1 MNRVM
6 NRLED
11 LRSYMEKEG
20 LDGFYIAKPANVRCI
35 SGYTGEDSYLFIDRG
50 AQYFITDPRYTEQ
63 AAMEC
68 PEYEIVDW
76 RASKN
81 YSIGGALAEIVER
94 DGVKTIGFE
103 EDHLTYQTWKSMQ
116 EQLSAEMVP
125 TQDVVESFREVKT
138 PEEIQK
144 LRISCDIASRA
155 FDRIL
160 KDIRVGVTE
169 KELASK
175 LAHYMVMEGA
185 DTKPYGGI
193 LISGPKTSLLHGIP
207 GNRALEYGDFVLMDY
222 GCQYDGYLSD
232 MTRTVVIGKATPKQ
246 REVYDICRRMTE
258 DVEAII
264 KPGVTGEECYQA
276 SLKAIE
282 GTEYL
287 PYNYTGIGHGV
298 GLFVHELPFIGK
310 NRANVLKAGSVMTV
324 EPGIYIPGWG
334 GVRIE
339 DQGIVTEVGYEN
351 LISATHELIEL

>member
-1 MNRVM
+1 M
-6 NRLED
+6 NRLEE
-11 LRSYMEKEG
+11 LRAYMEKEG

-35 SGYTGEDSYLFIDRG
+35 SGYTGDDSYLFIDKRN
-50 AQYFITDPRYTEQ
+50 QYFITDPRYTEQ
-63 AAMEC
+63 AGMEC
-68 PEYEIVDW
+68 PEYTIVNW
-76 RASKN
+76 RASKG
-81 YSIGGALAEIVER
+81 YSVGSAMVDLVKE

-103 EDHLTYQTWKSMQ
+103 EDYLTFCTWKTMQ
-116 EQLSAEMVP
+116 ELLAAEMVP
-125 TQDVVESFREVKT
+125 TSDVVESFREVKT

-155 FDRIL
+155 FEKIL

-175 LAHYMVMEGA
+175 LSHYMVMEGA

-193 LISGPKTSLLHGIP
+193 LISGAKTSLLHGIP
-207 GNRALEYGDFVLMDY
+207 GKKAIEYGDYVLMDY

-232 MTRTVVIGKATPKQ
+232 MTRTVVVGKATDKQ
-246 REVYDICRRMTE
+246 REVYNLCRRMTE
-258 DVEAII
+258 ETEAMIR
-264 KPGVTGEECYQA
+264 PGVTGIDCYEA

-282 GTEYL
+282 GTEYF
-287 PYNYTGIGHGV
+287 PYHYTGIGHGV

-310 NRANVLKAGSVMTV
+310 TGTGVLKENSVMTV

-339 DQGIVTEVGYEN
+339 DQGIITADGYEN

>member
-1 MNRVM
+1 
-6 NRLED
+6 
-11 LRSYMEKEG
+11 MEKEG

-35 SGYTGEDSYLFIDRG
+35 SGYTGDDSYLFIDKRN
-50 AQYFITDPRYTEQ
+50 QYFITDPRYTEQ
-63 AAMEC
+63 AGMEC
-68 PEYEIVDW
+68 PEYTIVNW
-76 RASKN
+76 RASKG
-81 YSIGGALAEIVER
+81 YSVGSAMVDLVKE

-103 EDHLTYQTWKSMQ
+103 EDYLTFCTWKTMQ
-116 EQLSAEMVP
+116 ELLAAEMVP
-125 TQDVVESFREVKT
+125 TSDVVESFREVKT

-155 FDRIL
+155 FEKIL

-175 LAHYMVMEGA
+175 LSHYMVMEGA

-193 LISGPKTSLLHGIP
+193 LISGAKTSLLHGIP
-207 GNRALEYGDFVLMDY
+207 GKKAIEYGDYVLMDY

-232 MTRTVVIGKATPKQ
+232 MTRTVVVGKATDKQ
-246 REVYDICRRMTE
+246 REVYNLCRRMTE
-258 DVEAII
+258 ETEAMIR
-264 KPGVTGEECYQA
+264 PGVTGIDCYEA

-282 GTEYL
+282 GTEYF
-287 PYNYTGIGHGV
+287 PYHYTGIGHGV

-310 NRANVLKAGSVMTV
+310 TGTGVLKENSVMTV

-339 DQGIVTEVGYEN
+339 DQGIITADGYEN